1 MSLVWIRN
9 RSLQVS
15 PRAHLVADD
24 EAELLRKKL
33 EALNWKPEGGF
44 LKDQWA
50 EKASRSSVGR
60 SRAA

>member
-9 RSLQVS
+9 RSLQLS
-15 PRAHLVADD
+15 PRARLVADD
-24 EAELLRKKL
+24 EAELLRRKL
-33 EALNWKPEGGF
+33 EALDWKPEGGF

-50 EKASRSSVGR
+50 EKASRPGMSR

>member
-15 PRAHLVADD
+15 PRARLVADD

-33 EALNWKPEGGF
+33 
-44 LKDQWA
+44 
-50 EKASRSSVGR
+50 GR
-60 SRAA
+60 